1 MVKSFM
7 EFRRDLKPT
16 ICITHITLRVAFLE
30 IRIYLHFRDLHY
42 SLRTKCETLFHQEP
56 DTCYDQIRYY
66 ELSKRNNLE

>member
-30 IRIYLHFRDLHY
+30 IRIYLHFRDL
-42 SLRTKCETLFHQEP
+42 LRIKCETLPHQEP